1 MTGVLDVATVNRR
14 LDDSQLNVIRTPS
27 ERLIPESSPYTRSTA
42 TSAVNSAPTLESKDP
57 VDKTSSETV
66 LNVSP
71 SISDA
76 FTSRNGIAP
85 VSRVGQLDAEQL
97 DGDVVHMVALQL
109 RHATSLVDPEV
120 SSHYP

>member
-14 LDDSQLNVIRTPS
+14 LDDSQLNVIRIPS
-27 ERLIPESSPYTRSTA
+27 ERVIPESSPYTRRTPA
-42 TSAVNSAPTLESKDP
+42 FNSSPTLETKDP
-57 VDKTSSETV
+57 QDKTSAETV
-66 LNVSP
+66 LNDSP
-71 SISDA
+71 SLSDA